1 MAKYCTLADCAD
13 PVVAVTNEHLEG
25 ADVYVDLALGTA
37 GISPVDAAS
46 ITLPNAILKAV
57 AVAWAKRLAAID
69 GSMGDNSLMIDKAN
83 QYKTSADMLAK
94 QLNRAALGLAE
105 PTNGGF
111 GSITLGRA

>member
-1 MAKYCTLADCAD
+1 MGKYCTLADCAD
-13 PVVAVTNEHLEG
+13 PVVVVTDAHLDG

-37 GISPVDAAS
+37 GISPADAAT
-46 ITLPNAILKAV
+46 ITLPNAILKEIAV
-57 AVAWAKRLAAID
+57 NWAKRLAAID

-94 QLNRAALGLAE
+94 QLNRAALGLTE
-105 PTNGGF
+105 PTSGGF

>member
-13 PVVAVTNEHLEG
+13 PVVVVTNEHIEG

-37 GISPVDAAS
+37 GITPTEAAA
-46 ITLPNAILKAV
+46 ITLPNAILKAI

-83 QYKTSADMLAK
+83 QYKTSADTLAK
-94 QLNRAALGLAE
+94 QLNRAALGLLE
-105 PTNGGF
+105 PTSGGY